1 MEPRVSTDVGR
12 KAREATMKLSM
23 DLDLLTLQTLAE
35 VIARSQI
42 VVEHPADPAMR
53 LPAGFDAT
61 DVAILDW
68 IVAEGRRVG
77 RGLVQM

>member
-1 MEPRVSTDVGR
+1 LED

-23 DLDLLTLQTLAE
+23 DLDLLTLETLAE
-35 VIARSQI
+35 VIAHSQI
-42 VVEHPADPAMR
+42 VVEHPADPATR